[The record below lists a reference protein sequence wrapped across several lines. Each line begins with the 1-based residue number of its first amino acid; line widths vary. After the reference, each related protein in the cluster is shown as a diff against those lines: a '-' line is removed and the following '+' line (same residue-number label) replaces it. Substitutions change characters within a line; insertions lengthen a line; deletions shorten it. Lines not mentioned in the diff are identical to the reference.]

1 MNINVVVMGILA
13 LILGGYAWK
22 AWGATTDA
30 PEPNFLPFVPLDVRK
45 NKVYVS
51 QTKDAGMF
59 TERQRRVAIIG
70 NPTRLVGYRGSD
82 NGSLEFSLTSICVC
96 PPKPVCPLEPESV
109 VWDANGAEP
118 EICDVVDAGGAFGGY
133 EAVDMGGAA
142 NNACEE

>member
-1 MNINVVVMGILA
+1 MGILA
-13 LILGGYAWK
+13 VILGGYAWK
-22 AWGATTDA
+22 AWSLGPTA
-30 PEPNFLPFVPLDVRK
+30 PEPNFLPFVPLDLRK

-96 PPKPVCPLEPESV
+96 PPKPVCPAEPESV
-109 VWDANGAEP
+109 VWSNGDADDQ
-118 EICDVVDAGGAFGGY
+118 ICDVVDAGGAFGGY
-133 EAVDMGGAA
+133 DAVDMGGAA
-142 NNACEE
+142 NNACDE